1 MIQFDLPKQ
10 KSSIIKVL
18 GVGGGG
24 SNAVNFMFNQN
35 IEGVDFIICNTD
47 SKAIEQSTVPNKI
60 QLGPHLT
67 QGLGAGADPSVGKL
81 ATEES
86 LDEIRKILE
95 VNTRM
100 AFITVGMG
108 GGTGTGGAP
117 IIAKI
122 CKDLGILTVGIVT
135 TPFGFEGP
143 RRQAQAEEGIKQ
155 LKPLVDT
162 LLVISNDKLR
172 VQYGNLKMKEAFTKA
187 DNVLATA
194 AKCITDVINSRG
206 HIIVDFADVCTV
218 MKNGGVAILG
228 KAEVEGENRAQ
239 RAIEEALNSP
249 LLNDNDIRGAKW
261 ILLNI
266 NSAEG
271 DYECSMDELETINN
285 FLRERTGENS
295 DVIMGMGYDATLGQK
310 LGITLIA
317 TGFEHKDPFQKQTP
331 KKAEAPVEEKIVM
344 TLLSEETA
352 NETNNLMTA
361 PTEAV
366 AETPTEEPRTEEPTI
381 TDGNF
386 TLGEEAVESIEELA
400 SFIEEEVEEVMS
412 MHEVDEI
419 SEKEYEAEIDA
430 QISIAASEVME
441 EMVSQPIVF
450 EINDVY
456 EGEDLEEEEIVVN
469 EVEELIVASFQEED
483 LEEEVEVLVEE
494 LVEEQ
499 VGEQLEE
506 EVIVS
511 ELQTPVAETNH
522 FILTKPTNI
531 YAEHTEE
538 EPSLEELEEMP
549 VIEEMEEFEEME
561 EEEMVEMEEME
572 EMVMQD
578 DLAVTMQEIVEED
591 IHEEELVEE
600 VVEEELVEETILEQ
614 LTPEMIE
621 EEKIEEELVEVAEIS
636 MQAAPVQEPL
646 VYESSF
652 RMEEEPTMQL
662 VMRDESSF
670 NSNQNNS
677 KRHPSSLDMPIDDAE
692 EQRRKVAERIQKL
705 RNLSF
710 NINSASDPNN
720 EFDAVPAYVR
730 RNLDLFGNTM
740 ASVENYYSKYTVEKD
755 EHNQTQ
761 ISTINTFLDGKKPD

>member
-24 SNAVNFMFNQN
+24 SNAVNFMFKQD

-47 SKAIEQSTVPNKI
+47 SKAIEQSDVPNKI

-86 LDEIRKILE
+86 LEEIRKILE

-143 RRQAQAEEGIKQ
+143 RRQKQAEEGINQ

-228 KAEVEGENRAQ
+228 KAEVEGENRAE

-249 LLNDNDIRGAKW
+249 LLNDNDIKGAKW

-271 DYECSMDELETINN
+271 EHECTMDELETINN
-285 FLRERTGENS
+285 FLRERNGEHS
-295 DVIMGMGYDATLGQK
+295 DVMMGMGYDATLDKK

-317 TGFEHKDPFQKQTP
+317 TGFEGKDPFKTETP
-331 KKAEAPVEEKIVM
+331 KKAEAPIEEKIVM
-344 TLLSEETA
+344 TLVTDAVATEQIKEEPLSNEVNEKAADHFILDQTEETPIHFSFDQ
-352 NETNNLMTA
+352 A
-361 PTEAV
+361 PVMEALVLV
-366 AETPTEEPRTEEPTI
+366 A
-381 TDGNF
+381 
-386 TLGEEAVESIEELA
+386 
-400 SFIEEEVEEVMS
+400 EEEVEE
-412 MHEVDEI
+412 EV
-419 SEKEYEAEIDA
+419 KEVVLDKYDTIWELNAQASIEAADSIEEEMEAEIA
-430 QISIAASEVME
+430 MEEEALEAEEEMEVAEEFEVEEEMEVMA
-441 EMVSQPIVF
+441 F
-450 EINDVY
+450 ENNELMPTLI
-456 EGEDLEEEEIVVN
+456 LEEEPATED
-469 EVEELIVASFQEED
+469 EVEAEM
-483 LEEEVEVLVEE
+483 EEEVEEE
-494 LVEEQ
+494 IFTLNMEAEKEATV
-499 VGEQLEE
+499 
-506 EVIVS
+506 VS
-511 ELQTPVAETNH
+511 E
-522 FILTKPTNI
+522 FILSKPTNI
-531 YAEHTEE
+531 YVEESDEVEEEISAPVIASNEVIFEINESDPSLEMEEDFMLEEITIDEEVEEELMEEELMEEELMEAEMLMDESIAKEEFVTVEMYDAPVIETPAPAEVIFESSFRYEE
-538 EPSLEELEEMP
+538 EPS
-549 VIEEMEEFEEME
+549 
-561 EEEMVEMEEME
+561 
-572 EMVMQD
+572 
-578 DLAVTMQEIVEED
+578 
-591 IHEEELVEE
+591 
-600 VVEEELVEETILEQ
+600 
-614 LTPEMIE
+614 
-621 EEKIEEELVEVAEIS
+621 
-636 MQAAPVQEPL
+636 
-646 VYESSF
+646 
-652 RMEEEPTMQL
+652 MQL
-662 VMRDESSF
+662 VMREES
-670 NSNQNNS
+670 NAPVAHVNQQANY
-677 KRHPSSLDMPIDDAE
+677 DMPLDNAE
-692 EQRRKVAERIQKL
+692 EERKKVAERIQKL

-710 NINSASDPNN
+710 NINNANDPSNDF
-720 EFDAVPAYVR
+720 ESVPAYVR
-730 RNLDLFGNTM
+730 RNMEMFGNTL
-740 ASVENYYSKYTVEKD
+740 ASVENYYSKYTVDKD
-755 EHNQTQ
+755 ENNQTQ
-761 ISTINTFLDGKKPD
+761 ISTINTFMDGKKPD